1 LIIDDDGT
9 QEKKISCAG
18 FRVVVKLRVS
28 GMASDADKA
37 AVTGGEPDNE
47 LVMWNL
53 CACLGVSPSPA
64 LKAAAV
70 DGDTH
75 EGVEHHLS
83 DLLDE
88 QDESS
93 NDEEDSILYA
103 SHVPWKNA
111 NEDRKRAASVP
122 DAPADSD
129 GNVQGNA
136 CAVDIRFWRRER
148 KVQNEEEDSEVEV
161 ASHIPWTNPNEQ
173 QCDSLKKKGVASS
186 NPNEQQR
193 GSLKKQEE
201 VASSNPNEQQRVSLK
216 KGEVA
221 SSIRPN
227 GYVPDGQHNDVV
239 VEPDAPSQI
248 GAMWIVGPG
257 EGCDNSYA
265 DTIIYDAPGLPQ
277 EQVKTTQSLYETEAR
292 VVDNEDDTSFLLRRI
307 RELEEGQQQQVV
319 ITAEAMGEAV
329 YGNSDDESTA
339 YASDRSGTK
348 TWKSRI
354 LWKVLLAFALVAA
367 VIVGVVLGTKQRD
380 QTRSDPSSVVSPSPT
395 DGATS
400 APTTDSGNFTAPSE
414 TTTPAL
420 TLFPTSTPSSLAP
433 TAVATFSPPT
443 QRLTAS
449 PSVAP
454 TSLPVADPP
463 SVILPTAGPP
473 VTPPTPVPT
482 TLQPITN
489 PPTVPP
495 TFPTLPPTTQSP
507 MDAPTPAPTLPPVTD
522 PPTNLPTPVPIILPT
537 TNPPTE
543 SPTLLPTTQAPTV
556 FLTPAPSLLP
566 VTDPPTSNSPSNILT
581 NPGTQVPTFQIG
593 GGSTLSAVPTSAT
606 LAPPEP

>member
-1 LIIDDDGT
+1 
-9 QEKKISCAG
+9 
-18 FRVVVKLRVS
+18 
-28 GMASDADKA
+28 MASDAAKA
-37 AVTGGEPDNE
+37 ATGGEPDNE

-53 CACLGVSPSPA
+53 CACLGASPSPA
-64 LKAAAV
+64 LKAVAA

-75 EGVEHHLS
+75 EGVEHLLS

-93 NDEEDSILYA
+93 NDEEDSILHA

-111 NEDRKRAASVP
+111 NEDRKRAASIP
-122 DAPADSD
+122 DAPADSE
-129 GNVQGNA
+129 GNGQGNR

-148 KVQNEEEDSEVEV
+148 EVQNEEEDSEVEE

-173 QCDSLKKKGVASS
+173 QRDSLKKEEVASSNSNEQQRDSLKKK
-186 NPNEQQR
+186 
-193 GSLKKQEE
+193 EE

-239 VEPDAPSQI
+239 AEIDAPSQI

-265 DTIIYDAPGLPQ
+265 DTIVYDAPGLPQ
-277 EQVKTTQSLYETEAR
+277 EEVKITQSLYETEAR
-292 VVDNEDDTSFLLRRI
+292 VVDNEDDTSLLLRRI

-319 ITAEAMGEAV
+319 VTAEAMAEV
-329 YGNSDDESTA
+329 HGNSNDEPTA
-339 YASDRSGTK
+339 DASDRSGTK

-354 LWKVLLAFALVAA
+354 LWKVLLGFALVAA
-367 VIVGVVLGTKQRD
+367 LIVGVVFGTKQRD
-380 QTRSDPSSVVSPSPT
+380 QTPNDSSFVVNPSPT

-414 TTTPAL
+414 TTTTTTTTAP
-420 TLFPTSTPSSLAP
+420 TLIPTSTPSSLAP
-433 TAVATFSPPT
+433 TAIATFSPPT

-482 TLQPITN
+482 TLMPFTN

-495 TFPTLPPTTQSP
+495 TFPTLPPTTQ
-507 MDAPTPAPTLPPVTD
+507 APTVSPTPVPTLPPVTD
-522 PPTNLPTPVPIILPT
+522 PPTNLPSPVPIILPT
-537 TNPPTE
+537 STNPPTE
-543 SPTLLPTTQAPTV
+543 SPTLPTLLPTTQAPTV
-556 FLTPAPSLLP
+556 SLTPAPSLLP
-566 VTDPPTSNSPSNILT
+566 VTDPPATSNPPSSNTTLTT
-581 NPGTQVPTFQIG
+581 NPVTQAPTFQIG
-593 GGSTLSAVPTSAT
+593 GGSTMSAFPSSAT